1 MELLG
6 LYASEAGI
14 DVLKQKDIYL
24 PQLQVY
30 DYRNPL
36 HISSINMLFMYLSQH
51 EFAPFFYSEH
61 LENDRSILGY
71 NYSSKT
77 ELRLH
82 NGLIK
87 KYLLNFQLKS

>member
-1 MELLG
+1 M
-6 LYASEAGI
+6 S
-14 DVLKQKDIYL
+14 LKPNHFD
-24 PQLQVY
+24 
-30 DYRNPL
+30 
-36 HISSINMLFMYLSQH
+36 
-51 EFAPFFYSEH
+51 APFYNSEH

-87 KYLLNFQLKS
+87 KVPMEPIVKVVELTTENGDKIDLSNLDPINQKKI

>member
-1 MELLG
+1 MGLLG

-51 EFAPFFYSEH
+51 EFAPFF
-61 LENDRSILGY
+61 LFRTFG
-71 NYSSKT
+71 K
-77 ELRLH
+77 R
-82 NGLIK
+82 
-87 KYLLNFQLKS
+87 

>member
-1 MELLG
+1 M
-6 LYASEAGI
+6 
-14 DVLKQKDIYL
+14 
-24 PQLQVY
+24 
-30 DYRNPL
+30 NL
-36 HISSINMLFMYLSQH
+36 HL
-51 EFAPFFYSEH
+51 FFYSEH

-87 KYLLNFQLKS
+87 KIPVEFPVKVVELTTENGDKIDISNLDPINQRKI

>member
-24 PQLQVY
+24 PQFQVY